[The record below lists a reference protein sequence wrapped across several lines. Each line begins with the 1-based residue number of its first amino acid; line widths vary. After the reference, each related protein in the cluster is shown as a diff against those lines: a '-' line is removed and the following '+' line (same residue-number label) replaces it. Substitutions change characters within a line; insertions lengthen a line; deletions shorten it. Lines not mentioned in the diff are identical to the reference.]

1 MRKPTGTGTVAAP
14 MPRDGEPPPAR
25 VAPDRTPVQRNWFRD
40 FRRNRRVRRI
50 LLPSMFIAPVLVYA
64 VLFFGYPL
72 AYGIVMSFQRLG
84 FAAMVQGSGT
94 SAGFSNYRAAL
105 SDPVTMT
112 ALRNTVIFTIASVVL
127 QVGIGLAIAVL
138 LSKSF
143 LLAGFLRRL
152 VLVPWLIPLLATG
165 TVFSL
170 LFGAQG
176 GPINIVLQ
184 HLHLV
189 HSPVPWLI
197 EAQPAIIAII
207 AVNVWA
213 GLPFNIIV
221 LYSGLTDIDPLL
233 YEAADID
240 GAGPV
245 QRFWRITLPMLRPV
259 LLIVSMLGVI
269 GTVNVFDIVW
279 LMTGGGPNNATQ
291 LLSTWSYTQGFVN
304 FNFGEGAAIANF
316 LLIISFVLA
325 LFYLRSLRA
334 KNQR

>member
-1 MRKPTGTGTVAAP
+1 MAGVLPGRAP
-14 MPRDGEPPPAR
+14 VR
-25 VAPDRTPVQRNWFRD
+25 RTWPRD
-40 FRRNRRVRRI
+40 FRRSRRVRRI
-50 LLPSMFIAPVLVYA
+50 LLPSLFIGPVLVYA

-72 AYGIVMSFQRLG
+72 GYGIVMSFQRLG
-84 FAAMVQGSGT
+84 FAAMVQGSGR
-94 SAGFSNYRAAL
+94 SAGLGNYRAVL
-105 SDPVTMT
+105 SDPVTLI
-112 ALRNTVIFTIASVVL
+112 ALRNTVVFTIASVVL
-127 QVGIGLAIAVL
+127 QVGIGLSIALL

-143 LLAGFLRRL
+143 FLAPFLRRL

-176 GPINIVLQ
+176 GPVNIALQ

-221 LYSGLTDIDPLL
+221 LYSGLADIDPLL
-233 YEAADID
+233 YEAAQVD

-245 QRFWRITLPMLRPV
+245 QRFWHITLPMLRPV

-279 LMTGGGPNNATQ
+279 MMTGGGPNNATQ
-291 LLSTWSYTQGFVN
+291 LLSTWSYTKGFVN
-304 FNFGEGAAIANF
+304 FDFGEGAAIAN
-316 LLIISFVLA
+316 LLLVISFVLA
-325 LFYLRSLRA
+325 LIYLRSLRS